1 MFKESVR
8 ALFNTTMDNESLVTM
23 RTRFFKQKQDN
34 GVKKII
40 ESKNNRVRRPKE
52 IVHRTA
58 VVQPY

>member
-40 ESKNNRVRRPKE
+40 GSKNNRVRRPKE
-52 IVHRTA
+52 IVNRTA